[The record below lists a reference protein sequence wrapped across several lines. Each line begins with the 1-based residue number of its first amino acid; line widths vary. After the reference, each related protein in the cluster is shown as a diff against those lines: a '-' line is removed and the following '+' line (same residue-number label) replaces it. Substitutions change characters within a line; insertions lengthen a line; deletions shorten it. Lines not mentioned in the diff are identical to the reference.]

1 LRVRALRRENGVS
14 SRVSQSVHRGFPHF
28 ALASSEASKMGYGV
42 AFGSLGNIVGFET
55 EFSYFPELLD
65 NDAEAL
71 SKSKGV
77 TFAAS
82 TLIGP
87 TIHRIKPYGAIG
99 AGTIYL
105 NVANLSSIVVPN
117 PESVSN
123 TYFALNI
130 GGGVGAFFSS
140 HFGVKGDLRYFKAY
154 GFDLN
159 DFEGTSVQNRQFQLL
174 ARHDRRVDRFL
185 TSGNTKGGHLSM
197 AALFLS
203 SFDAC

>member
-1 LRVRALRRENGVS
+1 MMRHRYVLVGCVFVLFAAKTASAQGFLNPFIGASLTSPSPS
-14 SRVSQSVHRGFPHF
+14 SD
-28 ALASSEASKMGYGV
+28 ASKMGYGI
-42 AFGSLGNIVGFET
+42 AFGSLGKLVGFET
-55 EFSYFPELLD
+55 ELSYFPELLD

-71 SKSKGV
+71 SKSKSV

-105 NVANLSSIVVPN
+105 NVANLTSIVVPN
-117 PESVSN
+117 PESISN

-130 GGGVGAFFSS
+130 GGGVGGFFSS

-159 DFEGTSVQNRQFQLL
+159 DFEGTSVRIDNFNFWRGT
-174 ARHDRRVDRFL
+174 V
-185 TSGNTKGGHLSM
+185 G
-197 AALFLS
+197 ALIGF
-203 SFDAC
+203 